1 MKKPPYYTGPRPEP
15 LQAHGGIK
23 AESHQGG
30 FGKSWWAR
38 RWQSI
43 LDSFR
48 IGGRLVRGRTYA
60 RQGQVLSID
69 FHLGEVKAR
78 VQGSQPEPYNVTMAV
93 KRLDDEEWDQVLE
106 VLKKQALFV
115 AKLLAGEMPQDIE
128 RVFKQAGVSLFPR
141 QRGDLKTKCSC
152 PDQVN
157 PCKHIAAVY
166 YLLGEEFDRDP
177 FLIFRLRGLE
187 RQDLLARLGT
197 AGKGSL
203 ASDEPS
209 FPPEP
214 LSAQPDEFWKLPPLA
229 EDFHGEV
236 HSPPV
241 SAALV
246 RRLGKFPLWRGERP
260 LVDVIEPTYI
270 QASAKGL
277 ESFLGEKTE

>member
-203 ASDEPS
+203 ASEEPS

-214 LSAQPDEFWKLPPLA
+214 LSVQPDEFWKLPPLA

-277 ESFLGEKTE
+277 ETFLGEKAE